1 MTVWQEPIQFQWDAG
16 NREKNWVK
24 HRVTNGEAEEA
35 FFDPHKR
42 LLHPALHGER
52 ETRHVLIGYTA
63 RKRLLFV
70 AFTTRRH
77 TVRVISARNAHR
89 RERRLYEETPETSK
103 I

>member
-42 LLHPALHGER
+42 LLGPTLHGER
-52 ETRHVLIGYTA
+52 ETRHVLIGHTTGQ
-63 RKRLLFV
+63 RLLCV
-70 AFTTRRH
+70 VFTIRGH

-89 RERRLYEETPETSK
+89 RERSFYEETP
-103 I
+103 

>member
-42 LLHPALHGER
+42 LLHPILHGEH

-63 RKRLLFV
+63 HKRSLFV
-70 AFTTRRH
+70 AFTIRGH
-77 TVRVISARNAHR
+77 TVRVISARDAHR
-89 RERRLYEETPETSK
+89 RERGLYEEAP
-103 I
+103 